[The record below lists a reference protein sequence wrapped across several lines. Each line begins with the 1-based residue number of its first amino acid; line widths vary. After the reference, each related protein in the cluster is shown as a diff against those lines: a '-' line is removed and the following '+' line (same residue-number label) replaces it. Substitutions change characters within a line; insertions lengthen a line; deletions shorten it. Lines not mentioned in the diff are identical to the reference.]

1 MSLVELEPTFVD
13 VPVVGGPLRVA
24 RWGDGEKVVLAAHG
38 ITASSIG
45 WRPVARHLPAGWT
58 LLAPDL
64 RGRGGSAALG
74 PPYGMQQ
81 HADDLAAVADHLGIQ
96 RAVVAGQSMGG
107 FVAVALARS
116 RPELVERLVLV
127 DGGLPLPFELE
138 GTDPDAVIELTLGP
152 ALARLSMTFEDAD
165 AYIAF
170 WREHPALAQDWH
182 DDLEAYVRYDLVGDV
197 PALRSSAQEDAVRAD
212 GRDMLVGSKDL
223 GAALTELTCPVH
235 LIRAPAG
242 LLGEPP
248 GVQPTEL
255 VDVWRERI
263 ASFTDEL
270 VEGTNH
276 YTVAF
281 GERGARVIAARIAE
295 AWAH

>member
-1 MSLVELEPTFVD
+1 M
-13 VPVVGGPLRVA
+13 
-24 RWGDGEKVVLAAHG
+24 LAAHG
-38 ITASSIG
+38 ITGTSIG
-45 WRPVARHLPAGWT
+45 WRPVARHLPEGWT

-64 RGRGGSAALG
+64 RGRGGSAPLG
-74 PPYGMQQ
+74 PPFGMQQ
-81 HADDLAAVADHLGIQ
+81 HAADLAAVADHLGIE
-96 RAVVAGQSMGG
+96 RIVVAGQSMGG
-107 FVAVALARS
+107 FVAVALAHA
-116 RPELVERLVLV
+116 RPDLVERLVLV
-127 DGGLPLPFELE
+127 DGGLPLPFSLE

-152 ALARLSMTFEDAD
+152 ALARLSMTFESPE

-170 WREHPALAQDWH
+170 WREHPALAADWH
-182 DDLEAYVRYDLVGDV
+182 EDLEAYVRYDLVGEA
-197 PALRSSAQEDAVRAD
+197 PELRSSAQEDAVRAD
-212 GRDMLVGSKDL
+212 GRDMLVGAGDL

-235 LIRAPAG
+235 LIRAVTG
-242 LLGEPP
+242 LMGEPP

-281 GERGARVIAARIAE
+281 GERGARIIAARIADTG
-295 AWAH
+295 